1 MSNAAISF
9 PLLGSWSICPSNSF
23 TLFGH
28 TFYWYGVII
37 ACGFLLAVTYCYSRC
52 ERDFGITQ
60 NDLTDVLLFGVPLGI
75 IGARIYYI
83 IFFGNYHTLA
93 EMVKIWEGG
102 LAIYGGIIAAAI
114 TIFVVCR
121 VKKISALAVLD
132 VVSFGFLIGQCIGRW
147 GNFMNRE
154 AFGYETDIFCRMGLT
169 LNGTTIYVHPT
180 FLYESLW
187 NLIGF
192 LALHIFSKKVPRR
205 FDGQYF
211 LTYIAWYGLG
221 RVFIESLRTDSL
233 YITGTSVRVSQLLA
247 GITFLAATAAI
258 IIILRIGKCTPE
270 KLFVN
275 KVAAQKEAA
284 AVQPSE
290 SDVLPAPDSEP
301 AADSNITETPET
313 VESSEITVSDEKEEQ
328 DG

>member
-1 MSNAAISF
+1 MSSAAISF
-9 PLLGSWSICPSNSF
+9 PFLGSWSICPPNSF

-37 ACGFLLAVTYCYSRC
+37 ACGFLLAVSYAYRRC

-83 IFFGNYHTLA
+83 VFFGNYHTLA

-102 LAIYGGIIAAAI
+102 LAIYGGIIAAVI
-114 TIFVVCR
+114 TVIVVCR
-121 VKKISALAVLD
+121 VKKIPWLAVMD
-132 VVSFGFLIGQCIGRW
+132 VISFGFLIGQCIGRW

-169 LNGTTIYVHPT
+169 LNGETIYVHPT

-187 NLIGF
+187 NLLGF
-192 LALHIFSKKVPRR
+192 LGLHIFSKKAKRK

-211 LTYIAWYGLG
+211 LMYIAWYGLG
-221 RVFIESLRTDSL
+221 RVWIEGLRTDSL
-233 YITGTSVRVSQLLA
+233 YIAGSGIRVSQLIA
-247 GITFLAATAAI
+247 GVTFIAATALI
-258 IIILRIGKCTPE
+258 VLILRSGKCSPE
-270 KLFVN
+270 KLYVN
-275 KVAAQKEAA
+275 KVAAAKAA
-284 AVQPSE
+284 AEAPSDADADTNDTE
-290 SDVLPAPDSEP
+290 VSPEPDGSASADLPADPDE
-301 AADSNITETPET
+301 DGGTPT
-313 VESSEITVSDEKEEQ
+313 A
-328 DG
+328 

>member
-9 PLLGSWSICPSNSF
+9 PMLGNLTICPPNSF

-37 ACGFLLAVTYCYSRC
+37 ACGFLLAVSYCYSRC
-52 ERDFGITQ
+52 EKEFGITQ
-60 NDLTDVLLFGVPLGI
+60 NDLTDILLFGVPFGI

-83 IFFGNYHTLA
+83 VFFGNYHTLA

-102 LAIYGGIIAAAI
+102 LAIYGGIIAAVI
-114 TIFVVCR
+114 TVFIVCR

-132 VVSFGFLIGQCIGRW
+132 VVCFGFFIGQCIGRW

-154 AFGYETDIFCRMGLT
+154 AFGCETEIFCRMGLT
-169 LNGTTIYVHPT
+169 LDGATIYVHPT

-187 NLIGF
+187 NLAGFIG
-192 LALHIFSKKVPRR
+192 LHIFSKKVGRK

-211 LTYIAWYGLG
+211 LMYLAWYGLG
-221 RVFIESLRTDSL
+221 RVWIEGLRTDSL
-233 YITGTSVRVSQLLA
+233 YIAGTAIRVSQLLA
-247 GITFLAATAAI
+247 GVTFVIASALLVI
-258 IIILRIGKCTPE
+258 IIRSGKCTPD

-275 KVAAQKEAA
+275 QVAARKATQAQGGE
-284 AVQPSE
+284 V
-290 SDVLPAPDSEP
+290 PAP
-301 AADSNITETPET
+301 AADETADG
-313 VESSEITVSDEKEEQ
+313 ES
-328 DG
+328 